1 LGDGRMKLKALHG
14 ITRFLEYANWIALAF
29 LSLLVVYQVVTRYI
43 LNDPSSWSEE
53 LARIVFIYMTFLG
66 AALAI
71 KRGRSL
77 RITVFIEHLPKK
89 LRFISYNLIN
99 GTITIVFLI
108 YSIYYSYWLIQ
119 KLSASHTPS
128 LELPISFVY
137 LSVPI
142 GCLLMVVY
150 YLEEFTQKK

>member
-1 LGDGRMKLKALHG
+1 MKLKALPR
-14 ITRFLEYANWIALAF
+14 ITKVLEYANWTALSF
-29 LSLLVVYQVVTRYI
+29 LSLLVAYQVIARYI

-77 RITVFIEHLPKK
+77 KITVFIDRLPPK

-99 GTITIVFLI
+99 GTISIVFLI
-108 YSIYYSYWLIQ
+108 FAVYYSYWLIRT
-119 KLSASHTPS
+119 LSASHTPS
-128 LELPISFVY
+128 LELPVSVLY
-137 LSVPI
+137 VSVPI
-142 GCLLMVVY
+142 GCLLMIVY